1 MKEKLPLQFFVTGIG
16 TGVGKTLVSAVM
28 TEALQCDYWKPI
40 QSGGLENTDTDLVR
54 SLVCNP
60 VSVFHPESYRL
71 KTPASPHYAAAL
83 EGEEIEI
90 EKIQLP
96 QTNHRLLIEGAG
108 GLLVPISP
116 ELVMYD
122 LIEYFHLPVVVVVRN
137 YLGSINHALLTLQF
151 LDTQGVRVLG
161 IVFSGNNYNDNE
173 QIIEHFSGLPVL
185 GYVEEGSTIDASFV
199 SQQAV
204 KMKQSLSQLFDF

>member
-1 MKEKLPLQFFVTGIG
+1 
-16 TGVGKTLVSAVM
+16 M

-90 EKIQLP
+90 EKIQLQ